1 MQQFCHTHLEG
12 VLIISEKEASM
23 PTRRDFIRLSALAT
37 AAGCTLGRINTAFA
51 AAEPGESGGLIYGVQ
66 LFMVRRQAP
75 KDLAAVLRTIH
86 QIGFAQI
93 ELYPIAYTYSAPEL
107 RRIITDSGLGA
118 VSGHFD
124 YVGLESKIDYAHQ
137 LGLEFMVCP
146 MLPTD
151 QWASVEGFQ
160 KAATDFNRWG
170 KAVKNAGM
178 EFAFHNHDYEF
189 KPLGNTTGFAELMKE
204 TDPAL
209 VKLEFDMYWLTQ
221 AGQDPYTMLT
231 RYANRVRLVH
241 MKDRIPN
248 APTSYNVDASSDH
261 FTELGKGTIAWP
273 RLLAQARKQGVRY
286 AFLDQDETSGPVFTS
301 MKESYT
307 YLSTLKV

>member
-1 MQQFCHTHLEG
+1 
-12 VLIISEKEASM
+12 M

-51 AAEPGESGGLIYGVQ
+51 ASPGESSGLIYGVQ
-66 LFMVRRQAP
+66 LFMVRRQATQ
-75 KDLAAVLRTIH
+75 DLAAVFRQIH
-86 QIGFAQI
+86 QVGFAQV
-93 ELYPIAYTYSAPEL
+93 ELYPIAYTHPAPEL
-107 RRIITDSGLGA
+107 RRMITDSGLGA

-146 MLPTD
+146 MLPLD
-151 QWASVEGFQ
+151 QWTSVAGFQ
-160 KAATDFNRWG
+160 KAAADFNRWG
-170 KAVKNAGM
+170 KSVKSAGM

-189 KPLGNTTGFAELMKE
+189 KPQGDTTGFAVLMKE

-221 AGQDPYTMLT
+221 AGQDPFAMLT
-231 RYANRVRLVH
+231 HHADRVRLVH
-241 MKDRIPN
+241 MKDRVPN
-248 APTSYNVDASSDH
+248 VPTSYDVDATSDH

-273 RLLAQARKQGVRY
+273 RLLAQARKQGVHY
-286 AFLDQDETSGPVFTS
+286 AFVDQDETSGPVFES
-301 MKESYT
+301 MKESFT
-307 YLSTLKV
+307 YLQTLKV